1 MQIGSVPSAFQSGL
15 SGIQKAE
22 QGVAEAAV
30 QINRLNTEQER
41 VAEVQ
46 AEPQQNT
53 NEAPEQQARPSLE
66 TEAVNLIVNEK
77 LAKANSKVI
86 KTADEMIGTLIDTKV

>member
-1 MQIGSVPSAFQSGL
+1 MQVGSVPSAFQSGL

-22 QGVAEAAV
+22 QGVAESAV

-46 AEPQQNT
+46 AQPQQNT
-53 NEAPEQQARPSLE
+53 NDTPQQDRPSLE
-66 TEAVNLIVNEK
+66 AEAVNLIVNEK
-77 LAKANSKVI
+77 LAKANTKI
-86 KTADEMIGTLIDTKV
+86 IQTADEMIGTLIDTKV

>member
-1 MQIGSVPSAFQSGL
+1 MQVGSVPSAFQSGL

-22 QGVAEAAV
+22 QGVADAAV

-46 AEPQQNT
+46 AQPQQNT
-53 NEAPEQQARPSLE
+53 NDVPQQDRPSLE
-66 TEAVNLIVNEK
+66 AEAVNLIVNEK
-77 LAKANSKVI
+77 LAKANTKI
-86 KTADEMIGTLIDTKV
+86 IQTADEMIGTLIDTKV